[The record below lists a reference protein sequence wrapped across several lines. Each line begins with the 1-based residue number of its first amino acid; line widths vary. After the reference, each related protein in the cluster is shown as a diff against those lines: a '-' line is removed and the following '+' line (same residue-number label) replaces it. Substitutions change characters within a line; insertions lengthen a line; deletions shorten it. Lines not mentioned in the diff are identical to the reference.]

1 MPISAP
7 VHIIH
12 CFSYIFKVKIWNEN
26 YTRMNPS
33 THAPGLETVLLS
45 YTAKFVTL
53 FKFCFFSYCIISWN
67 NSVQK
72 FAFECMQCNHATF
85 FLDCTLC
92 VDFVYH
98 VSDPHQ
104 SAACTYILS
113 LSYIEIQGSIT
124 LHCFWKNFI
133 SLLELQPTAWS
144 DGWKEV
150 VKTNFLY
157 SDKP

>member
-1 MPISAP
+1 MNLK
-7 VHIIH
+7 VH
-12 CFSYIFKVKIWNEN
+12 W
-26 YTRMNPS
+26 RMIPS

-53 FKFCFFSYCIISWN
+53 FKFCFLSYYMISWK

-72 FAFECMQCNHATF
+72 FASECVQCNSATF

-92 VDFVYH
+92 GGFVYH

-104 SAACTYILS
+104 SAAYMYILS
-113 LSYIEIQGSIT
+113 LSSVEIQDTIT
-124 LHCFWKNFI
+124 LQHFWKNFI

-144 DGWKEV
+144 DWWKEAAT
-150 VKTNFLY
+150 TNFHY
-157 SDKP
+157 SDKPQNPITAI